1 MRNFDL
7 CHLGAFMKAFR
18 LIVGGLVRLIS
29 WLTMPKAGQRSAA
42 HQSQVEQQIANHS
55 LYQFVGCPFCIK
67 VRRAMRRL
75 NLPLELR
82 DAGQGSPHRQELLEQ
97 GGRVKA
103 PCLRIDKA
111 DGGSVWMYESS
122 DIIAYLNDEF
132 PLQQSEAPDV
142 GSAAIRADA

>member
-1 MRNFDL
+1 
-7 CHLGAFMKAFR
+7 MKAFR
-18 LIVGGLVRLIS
+18 LIVGGLVRLVS
-29 WLTMPKAGQRSAA
+29 WLTMPKAGQRSEA
-42 HQSQVEQQIANHS
+42 HQAQVEQQIANYS
-55 LYQFVGCPFCIK
+55 LYQFAGCPFCIK

-111 DGGSVWMYESS
+111 DGSSVWMYESN
-122 DIIAYLNDEF
+122 DIIAYLSREF
-132 PLQQSEAPDV
+132 PLQQSDSSQDCSTAV
-142 GSAAIRADA
+142 RVDA